1 MSLVAH
7 WDRQYREG
15 QPVWDSD
22 RPTSELVR
30 VVQGEDVA
38 PCHALELGCGTGTNA
53 VWLAGRGFTVTAIDL
68 SPEAIGRARQRSHNA
83 GVEVRFLQ
91 GDLRRLSESVGPFDF
106 FVDCGCFGA
115 VQRADV
121 RGYLDALA
129 RLTRTGALGLVLTG
143 NDAEPPDGVGPP
155 GMSAEQLRADF
166 EGLFD
171 VVRLRPFR
179 FDADQGNGK
188 EYLGWSCLLRRRA

>member
-22 RPTSELVR
+22 RPTSELAR
-30 VVQGEDVA
+30 VVRGEDVA
-38 PCHALELGCGTGTNA
+38 
-53 VWLAGRGFTVTAIDL
+53 AGRGFTVTAIDL
-68 SPEAIGRARQRSHNA
+68 SPEAIGRARQRARSA
-83 GVEVRFLQ
+83 GVEVRFLE
-91 GDLRRLSESVGPFDF
+91 GDLRRLPESVGPFDF

-115 VQRADV
+115 VQCADV

-129 RLTRTGALGLVLTG
+129 RLTRRGCLGLVLTG
-143 NDAEPPDGVGPP
+143 NDAEPSDEVGPP
-155 GMSAEQLRADF
+155 GLSAEQLKADF

>member
-1 MSLVAH
+1 MSQVAH

-15 QPVWDSD
+15 RPVWDSD

-30 VVQGEDVA
+30 VVEAEDVP
-38 PCHALELGCGTGTNA
+38 PCHALELGCGTGSNA

-68 SPEAIGRARQRSHNA
+68 SPEAIDRARRRAREA
-83 GVEVRFLQ
+83 GALVHFLAA
-91 GDLRRLSESVGPFDF
+91 DLRRLPSSEGPYEF

-115 VQRADV
+115 VQRQGA

-129 RLTRTGALGLVLTG
+129 RLTRRGSLGLVLTG

-155 GMSAEQLRADF
+155 GLSAEQLHADF

-171 VVRLRPFR
+171 MLRLRPFR
-179 FDADQGNGK
+179 FDAHQGNGK
-188 EYLGWSCLLRRRA
+188 EYLGWSCLLRRRG